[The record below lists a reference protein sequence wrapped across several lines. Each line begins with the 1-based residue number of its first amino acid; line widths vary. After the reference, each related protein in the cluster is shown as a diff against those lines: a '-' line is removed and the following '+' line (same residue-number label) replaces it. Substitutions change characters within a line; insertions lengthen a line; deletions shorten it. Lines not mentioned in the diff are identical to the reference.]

1 MELAW
6 NPLGLE
12 LPQGEK
18 PLVFFSDGE
27 GRSELVWNPLGLKE
41 EAAPISKPPGL
52 EDVEG
57 VEEV

>member
-1 MELAW
+1 MKSLW
-6 NPLGLE
+6 F
-12 LPQGEK
+12 
-18 PLVFFSDGE
+18 FFSDGE